1 MLTTPLKA
9 YREKRVRS
17 AQAIP
22 AQPGKVL
29 FRQVRVSLTLW
40 YSGVLAVALFLF
52 GIALYFSVQQ
62 SLFQSVQDE
71 LKAQTNFI
79 AQQWQ
84 QHFSK
89 SSCPLTGNN
98 LAGIEPPFSQLN
110 PPSESKPPIPFY
122 LVCYNAKAD
131 PVTSAEVLNNR
142 NYLTGPETYL
152 NPSLAQTVLKNY
164 QQTGQLEAS
173 DKIDGGPQVGHI
185 FRYGQVVTNPEGS
198 QVLGIIQLGRSV
210 EDLYTALEVLRN
222 LLVGLGLVTLIAA
235 AAGGLFMAERAL
247 IPTRRAFARQQTFIA
262 DASHELRTPLTL
274 LKADAEVLLRS
285 SESLAAEDAELLED
299 IVVEAD
305 HLNNIATNLLELARL
320 DAGSL
325 PLEREIIDLTELG
338 RRSIR
343 RVRVLASEKKI
354 TLKERF
360 GLELLVNGDGQLLE
374 QATLIL
380 LDNALKYT
388 PTGGTIILSTR
399 QAEGNAWLEVSDSG
413 IGIAAEHLARLGERF
428 YRVDKARSREEG
440 GTGLGL
446 ALAQGIITL
455 HQGRFEIESVP
466 GQGTKVSLGLPLLT
480 PSGPSDSY

>member
-1 MLTTPLKA
+1 
-9 YREKRVRS
+9 
-17 AQAIP
+17 
-22 AQPGKVL
+22 
-29 FRQVRVSLTLW
+29 
-40 YSGVLAVALFLF
+40 
-52 GIALYFSVQQ
+52 
-62 SLFQSVQDE
+62 
-71 LKAQTNFI
+71 
-79 AQQWQ
+79 
-84 QHFSK
+84 
-89 SSCPLTGNN
+89 LTGNN

-131 PVTSAEVLNNR
+131 PVTSAELLNSR

-173 DKIDGGPQVGHI
+173 DKLEGGPQVGHI
-185 FRYGQVVTNPEGS
+185 FRYSQVVTNPEGS

-222 LLVGLGLVTLIAA
+222 LLVGLGLVTLIA

-274 LKADAEVLLRS
+274 LKADAEVLLRN
-285 SESLAAEDAELLED
+285 SESLVAEDAELLED

-320 DAGSL
+320 D
-325 PLEREIIDLTELG
+325 
-338 RRSIR
+338 
-343 RVRVLASEKKI
+343 
-354 TLKERF
+354 
-360 GLELLVNGDGQLLE
+360 
-374 QATLIL
+374 
-380 LDNALKYT
+380 
-388 PTGGTIILSTR
+388 
-399 QAEGNAWLEVSDSG
+399 
-413 IGIAAEHLARLGERF
+413 ERF

-455 HQGRFEIESVP
+455 H
-466 GQGTKVSLGLPLLT
+466 
-480 PSGPSDSY
+480 